1 MDHRDSKSEGDQDEV
16 NVKIFEIIRD
26 KREWDE
32 SRRGRESD
40 VDENETNYTGRDI
53 ELKQNKQ
60 TISLNGNYL

>member
-1 MDHRDSKSEGDQDEV
+1 MYSLV
-16 NVKIFEIIRD
+16 LNVKVFEIIRD

>member
-1 MDHRDSKSEGDQDEV
+1 MYSLV
-16 NVKIFEIIRD
+16 LNVKVFEIIRD

-40 VDENETNYTGRDI
+40 IDENETNYTGTDI

>member
-1 MDHRDSKSEGDQDEV
+1 MYSLV
-16 NVKIFEIIRD
+16 LNVKVFEIIRD

-40 VDENETNYTGRDI
+40 VDENETNYTGTDI

>member
-1 MDHRDSKSEGDQDEV
+1 MYSLV
-16 NVKIFEIIRD
+16 LNVKIFEIIRD

-40 VDENETNYTGRDI
+40 VDENETNYTGTDI

>member
-1 MDHRDSKSEGDQDEV
+1 MYSLV
-16 NVKIFEIIRD
+16 LNVKVFEIIRD

-32 SRRGRESD
+32 SRRGRESY
-40 VDENETNYTGRDI
+40 VDENETNYTGTDI